1 MTCADCGKEL
11 TRDETGLSR
20 KLISRAT
27 SLFYC
32 LDCLEKRFR
41 IPKETLT
48 EMIERF
54 REAGCTLFR

>member
-32 LDCLEKRFR
+32 MDCFEKRFR
-41 IPKETLT
+41 ISKETLA
-48 EMIERF
+48 ELIERF